1 HPILSWIYSDPDG
14 DLQSAYNVQIDNNSN
29 FSSLV
34 HDSGW
39 INSISNSF
47 PTTGISLN
55 WSTVYYWRVKVRD
68 TQGAESSWSSSCSY
82 LTPLHAYPDPG
93 FSHIPNSPVPDE
105 NVQFTDETIYY
116 GGSTGGLWSWT
127 FETAGTSSEQN
138 PIISFD
144 SSGPKVV
151 TLQVTDSDN
160 YTCDYSDTINI
171 SFTIPLW
178 REVRP

>member
-1 HPILSWIYSDPDG
+1 
-14 DLQSAYNVQIDNNSN
+14 AYNVQIDNNSN

-34 HDSGW
+34 HDTGW
-39 INSISNSF
+39 INSISSSF
-47 PTTGISLN
+47 PTTGIIFD
-55 WSTVYYWRVKVRD
+55 WSTVYYWRVRVRD
-68 TQGAESSWSSSCSY
+68 SQGAESSWSSSCSY

-93 FSHIPNSPVPDE
+93 FSHVPNSPVQDE

-116 GGSTGGLWSWT
+116 GGSTASLWFWT

-138 PIISFD
+138 PITSFD

-160 YTCDYSDTINI
+160 YTCSYSDTIKI
-171 SFTIPLW
+171 SFPIPLW